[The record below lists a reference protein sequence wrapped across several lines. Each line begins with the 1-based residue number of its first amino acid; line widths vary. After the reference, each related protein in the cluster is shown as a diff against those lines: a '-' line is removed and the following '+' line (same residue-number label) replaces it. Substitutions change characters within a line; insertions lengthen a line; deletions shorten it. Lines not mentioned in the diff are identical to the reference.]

1 MKRFLVVAFLSSTV
15 AFDLQDYE
23 DNYMSAKDVY
33 ERAMARLNDAVG
45 PYEAARDAYVSATST
60 YTHSLYPDLEVNDRN
75 LPQLDHNLNN
85 IDDPDLGPRLDEML
99 QNYKHDDFELP
110 NRRLLAAK
118 SYDSQ
123 LSSIFKLEHNYW
135 SSDRTNRE
143 LIAKKYI
150 NEAMKLVRQT
160 KN

>member
-1 MKRFLVVAFLSSTV
+1 MKRFLVVAFLSSIV

-23 DNYMSAKDVY
+23 DNYMSAKDIY

-60 YTHSLYPDLEVNDRN
+60 YTHSLYPDLEVSQKN

-85 IDDPDLGPRLDEML
+85 LDDADLGPRLDEML
-99 QNYKHDDFELP
+99 QNYKNDDFDLTS
-110 NRRLLAAK
+110 RRLLASKTHETKVSA
-118 SYDSQ
+118 
-123 LSSIFKLEHNYW
+123 IFKLEHDYW
-135 SSDRTNRE
+135 SAGANRE
-143 LIAKKYI
+143 LVAQEYLA
-150 NEAMKLVRQT
+150 EAMKIVRQT